1 MKKFRYVAVVA
12 LLVAAVPT
20 TTLLAANPEVEIPKP
35 VTEMTALD
43 WANYSHHLVEALK
56 SDHPGLKESAL
67 RYAILYQDSV
77 TLKGATISMMKIYRD
92 SDDEGMRRLAV
103 VALGSLD
110 SPLVD
115 GYLTRAAQFEKNPG
129 IARTIRAV
137 VAAG

>member
-1 MKKFRYVAVVA
+1 MKKLRYLAVATL
-12 LLVAAVPT
+12 LLVAVPT
-20 TTLLAANPEVEIPKP
+20 TTLSAANPDVEIPKP
-35 VTEMTALD
+35 VKEMTAAD
-43 WANYSHHLVEALK
+43 WANYSHHLVQALN

-92 SDDEGMRRLAV
+92 SSDDGLRRLAV

-115 GYLTRAAQFEKNPG
+115 GYLTRAAEFEKNPG